1 MKLQGRAIAKAGRAV
16 ATTAV
21 VVVFAS
27 CASPSGPAVSSNS
40 PRVDTTA
47 TPSAARGAIA
57 GTLEYPSSSIPPLA
71 VYALRVGP
79 GQPPYYRVQ
88 TVQDQESFVIEP
100 VTRGTYHVIAYAP
113 GAGGKLAGA
122 YTQFVIC
129 GSTPACTDHS
139 LASVTVESGQRV
151 DGIPVTDWYAPVGTF
166 PDPPDGTPV
175 ATSTP
180 ALGAFKTAK
189 DAASA
194 GGVRDTGATL
204 VNGSVDT
211 CSADQACFA
220 LGPEV
225 DGAAAAYFTGQ
236 WRSAGSQM
244 IPCWFYVFRDAAGWH
259 YLNKGCARNGTVI
272 PALGLDDTVQVFG
285 GVGCANVRSTLGLNG
300 GVLGCL
306 PSGKTVTIDGGPN
319 FVDDV
324 RASDQAHIGHIWW
337 HLKGRGW
344 MAHDFLVPGLVQ
356 GAP

>member
-1 MKLQGRAIAKAGRAV
+1 MKLQARAIASVGRA
-16 ATTAV
+16 ALAAAV
-21 VVVFAS
+21 GVVLAS
-27 CASPSGPAVSSNS
+27 CAAPFGSVVTSASPTVG
-40 PRVDTTA
+40 TTA
-47 TPSAARGAIA
+47 TPSAALGAIA
-57 GTLEYPSSSIPPLA
+57 GTLSYPSSSIPPLA

-88 TVQDQESFVIEP
+88 TVQDQSSFVIEP
-100 VTRGTYHVIAYAP
+100 VTRGTYHVISYAP

-122 YTQFVIC
+122 YTRFVIC
-129 GSTPACTDHS
+129 GSTPSCTDHS
-139 LASVTVESGQRV
+139 LASVTVQAGQRV
-151 DGIPVTDWYAPVGTF
+151 DGIPVTDWYAPAGTF

-175 ATSTP
+175 ATAIP

-225 DGAAAAYFTGQ
+225 TGVAAAYFSGQ

-244 IPCWFYVFRDAAGWH
+244 IPCWFYVFRNAAGWH
-259 YLNKGCARNGTVI
+259 YLNRGCARDGTVI
-272 PALGLDDTVQVFG
+272 PAVGLDDTVQVFG
-285 GVGCANVRSTLGLNG
+285 GVGCANVRATPGLSG
-300 GVLGCL
+300 GILACL
-306 PSGKTVTIDGGPN
+306 PSGTTVTIDGGPN
-319 FVDDV
+319 FVDDI
-324 RASDQAHIGHIWW
+324 RPSDQAHIGHIWW
-337 HLKGRGW
+337 HLKGHGW

-356 GAP
+356 GGA